1 VKDFRGRG
9 AIVTGAASGIGLG
22 IARALAREGTS
33 VALLDIEREP
43 LERARGEIE
52 RLGVRAFAHRIDVSE
67 GEAMRAAAGAI
78 EAQLGKVHLVFN
90 NAGVELG
97 ARPLEAV
104 EERDWEWLF
113 GVNVFGVIHGI
124 RHFVPL
130 VRKHGEGG
138 HVVNTASIGGFQVN
152 PDFRLGP
159 YAATKY
165 AVVALS
171 EALEQDLQGTGIGV
185 SVLAPG
191 SVNTRIA
198 DSSRNR
204 PARLGGPWRDTAN
217 AKLRAALKEGL
228 SGDEVGSRALA
239 AIRAG
244 EFYVFTHAES
254 KPRVE
259 ARFRRVLEAFARLR
273 P

>member
-1 VKDFRGRG
+1 MRELRGRG
-9 AIVTGAASGIGLG
+9 AIVTGGASGIGLG
-22 IARALAREGTS
+22 IARALAKEGAS
-33 VALLDIEREP
+33 VALVDVEQGALG
-43 LERARGEIE
+43 RARAEIE
-52 RLGVRAFAHRIDVSE
+52 SLGVRAFPHRLDVSDR
-67 GEAMRAAAGAI
+67 EAMRAAAPAI

-97 ARPLEAV
+97 ATALEAV
-104 EERDWEWLF
+104 EERNWEWLF

-124 RHFVPL
+124 RYFVPL
-130 VRKHGEGG
+130 VRRHGEGG
-138 HVVNTASIGGFQVN
+138 HVVNTASIAGFQVN

-171 EALEQDLQGTGIGV
+171 EALEQDLEGTGIGV

-204 PARLGGPWRDTAN
+204 PARLGGPFRATGNDS
-217 AKLRAALKEGL
+217 LREALKEGL
-228 SGDEVGSRALA
+228 TGDEVGERVLA

-244 EFYVFTHAES
+244 EFYVFTHYAT
-254 KPRVE
+254 KARIE
-259 ARFRRVLEAFARLR
+259 ARCRRVLEAFERLR
-273 P
+273 